1 MTSRLYT
8 LEGIVLMR
16 RDHSE
21 ADRVVTLLTAEGR
34 FSLLAKGVRKLRS
47 RKAGHLE
54 LFTRTRLLV
63 SRVEGSWD
71 IISQAEAQVTRSRLQ
86 EDFERATCARYVAE
100 LALRLFEDD
109 TGDAL
114 YALVDDV
121 LSRLAAGPE
130 SNILLRWYEQQVL
143 TLAGFR
149 PDWDA
154 CVGERDGR
162 QCERLLAPRPDNAH
176 PYGVDPE
183 RGGALCQD
191 CWAVFQETAFA
202 PPSQQ
207 VASPMARPLS
217 PSTLSWLQALQRR
230 SYADVVQFPLAER
243 TAQELAQVMERYIAY
258 HLERR
263 PATLRMM
270 K

>member
-1 MTSRLYT
+1 MTGRLYT
-8 LEGIVLMR
+8 LEGIVLTR

-21 ADRVVTLLTAEGR
+21 ADRVVTLLTADGR
-34 FSLLAKGVRKLRS
+34 LSLLAKGVRKLRS

-54 LFTRTRLLV
+54 LFSRTRVLA

-71 IISQAEAQVTRSRLQ
+71 IISQADVQVTRSRLQ
-86 EDFERATCARYVAE
+86 EDFARATCARYVAE

-109 TGDAL
+109 TGEAL
-114 YALVDDV
+114 YTLVDAAFTQ
-121 LSRLAAGPE
+121 LATGPE
-130 SNILLRWYEQQVL
+130 TDILVRWYEQQVL
-143 TLAGFR
+143 SLAGFR
-149 PDWDA
+149 PEWDA

-162 QCERLLAPRPDNAH
+162 QCERLLVPRPDSAY
-176 PYGVDPE
+176 PYGIDPE

-191 CWAVFQETAFA
+191 CWSAFQETAYA

-217 PSTLSWLQALQRR
+217 PSALSWLQALQRR
-230 SYADVVQFPLAER
+230 AYADVVQFPLAER
-243 TAQELAQVMERYIAY
+243 TAHELAQVMERYITY

-263 PATLRMM
+263 PATLRLMR
-270 K
+270 

>member
-1 MTSRLYT
+1 MTGRLYT

-16 RDHSE
+16 RDHGE
-21 ADRVVTLLTAEGR
+21 ADRVVTLLTADGR
-34 FSLLAKGVRKLRS
+34 LSLLAKGVRKLRS
-47 RKAGHLE
+47 RKTGHLE

-71 IISQAEAQVTRSRLQ
+71 IVSQAEAQVTRSRLQ
-86 EDFERATCARYVAE
+86 EDFARATCARYVAE
-100 LALRLFEDD
+100 LALRFFEDD
-109 TGDAL
+109 TGKAL
-114 YALVDDV
+114 YTLVDDV
-121 LSRLAAGPE
+121 LTHLTTSSE
-130 SNILLRWYEQQVL
+130 SDILLRWYEQQVL

-149 PDWDA
+149 PEWDA

-162 QCERLLAPRPDNAH
+162 QCERLLTPRPDSAP

-191 CWAVFQETAFA
+191 CWAAFQETAFA
-202 PPSQQ
+202 PPSRQ

-217 PSTLSWLQALQRR
+217 PSALSWLQALQRR
-230 SYADVVQFPLAER
+230 PYADVVQFPLAER
-243 TAQELAQVMERYIAY
+243 TAQELTQVMERYITY
-258 HLERR
+258 HMERR
-263 PATLRMM
+263 PATLRLM